1 MGELINLRRI
11 KKSKRR
17 GETEKSAA
25 AIRVVHGTPKKLREA
40 AEAEKQRAERTLGAH
55 KIENDD

>member
-11 KKSKRR
+11 KKTKRR
-17 GETEKSAA
+17 DETEKSAA
-25 AIRVVHGTPKKLREA
+25 ANRVVHGTPKELREA
-40 AEAEKQRAERTLGAH
+40 AEAEKQRAERALCAH